1 MRHMH
6 GRVIMDW
13 HADVALGTWV
23 EVPIRAIGN
32 FYSPYLALDMGIVHI
47 RGGSADALVPP
58 HVASGVVND
67 LLSYVRHLLHGDI
80 SLGRKYFGRARA
92 PVRRPHSI
100 VGVG

>member
-6 GRVIMDW
+6 GRVIRDW

-23 EVPIRAIGN
+23 EVPIRVIWN

-47 RGGSADALVPP
+47 RGGAADALVPP

-67 LLSYVRHLLHGDI
+67 LLSYARHLLHGDI
-80 SLGRKYFGRARA
+80 SLGRK
-92 PVRRPHSI
+92 
-100 VGVG
+100 